1 MKRVG
6 GILSALGLGLLAG
19 GMLFF
24 PIMTWLLFTRLP
36 RPVAGP
42 FVSSCFPVYYA
53 YMLVF
58 SALAGVGQAL
68 RAGYKAALL
77 LWAICLITLWE
88 WLWMIPQMNG
98 DLLSGNMVAFNR
110 YHILST
116 WIDGVAFIII
126 IFLLARDGARGAH
139 GHTRRR

>member
-42 FVSSCFPVYYA
+42 FVSGCFPVYYA
-53 YMLVF
+53 YMLVL
-58 SALAGVGQAL
+58 SALAGVGQVL
-68 RAGYKAALL
+68 RASYKAALL
-77 LWAICLITLWE
+77 LWAICLITVWE

-116 WIDGVAFIII
+116 WIDGVAFIIVLV
-126 IFLLARDGARGAH
+126 LLARVGAH
-139 GHTRRR
+139 KARSQRRRR